1 LYVHLP
7 FSFRYYSPGCPFFS
21 QAEDGI
27 RGRNVTGVQTC
38 ALPICPRRLISGPPR
53 PPTRRNDPGHTSNA
67 VTISYVGLIIFAFKM
82 NCLSCG
88 ELWPLLV
95 SYFCP
100 EETYLHSPPP
110 LYSGGTRFQAGAVS
124 ALFVFL
130 PSIRS
135 PAGTS
140 LPGFGLVLAG
150 VQPAAA

>member
-1 LYVHLP
+1 
-7 FSFRYYSPGCPFFS
+7 
-21 QAEDGI
+21 
-27 RGRNVTGVQTC
+27 
-38 ALPICPRRLISGPPR
+38 
-53 PPTRRNDPGHTSNA
+53 
-67 VTISYVGLIIFAFKM
+67 M

-88 ELWPLLV
+88 ELWPLLD

-100 EETYLHSPPP
+100 EETYLHSPHP

-140 LPGFGLVLAG
+140 LPVFGLVLAEA
-150 VQPAAA
+150 QAAAASVATDWPRPRGRLCRARPTQRAAPTRGRRA